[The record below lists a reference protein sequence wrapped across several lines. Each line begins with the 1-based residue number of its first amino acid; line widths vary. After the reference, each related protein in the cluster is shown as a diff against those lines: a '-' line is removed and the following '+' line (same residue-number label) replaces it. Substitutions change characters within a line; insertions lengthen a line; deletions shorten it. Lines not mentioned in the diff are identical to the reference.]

1 MYMKEEFEAWLELMA
16 KPPEEELKEKQETLK
31 KDKNKMI

>member
-1 MYMKEEFEAWLELMA
+1 MYMKEEFEAWLELMV

-31 KDKNKMI
+31 KDKNKKI